1 MMKYLEMNIKSKNL
15 LMARCMSRR
24 GNKYMKNLTKY
35 RQIYIQYIWGQQP
48 NLLSIKLF
56 DIRHNAVLGGL

>member
-15 LMARCMSRR
+15 LMVRCMSRR

-35 RQIYIQYIWGQQP
+35 RQIYIQYI
-48 NLLSIKLF
+48 
-56 DIRHNAVLGGL
+56 